1 MKLKTLEDFDSKSYC
16 VPESIDLFKKNLKA
30 EAVKWVKYYKKHG
43 YETYL
48 LGKFLNITEED
59 LK

>member
-1 MKLKTLEDFDSKSYC
+1 MKLKTLKELKDGMAC
-16 VPESIDLFKKNLKA
+16 VFIDELKA
-30 EAVKWVKYYKKHG
+30 EAVKWVKYYKKNG